1 MQMKSSYIS
10 FRIVI
15 ILSFVCT
22 CISAAQPSVQISNY
36 NYKDYKGG
44 IQNWGIT
51 LTSENILYTSNN
63 NGLLRFN
70 GNDWTLLEP
79 GERSTIRTVRSIGD
93 RIYTAGDNNI
103 GYWTQQTNGEITYTS
118 LLPLVNTL
126 GIKGETFWSIGET
139 EGNIYF
145 HSFGNIIRYD
155 GKKMDYLVQNDCC
168 VSLYQ
173 AGEKLFTQKC
183 GGPLMQISANP
194 QSKLPELTAF
204 CTDEALG
211 SSDTKFMFQT
221 ADNEYIIGQSSGKL
235 FTLKDNRLT
244 PFLQLENE
252 NRIPVRI
259 DCGSIWK
266 NELLAI
272 GTIGDGLFLINLKS
286 GEQTHYHS
294 SQLQDLNIHGL
305 CFADENFLW
314 LSLDNGI
321 SSVTLQ
327 PATYLWKTN
336 TDIGTYFDAAHF
348 NGTTYVA
355 TNQGIY
361 LYEANGKKMQTSI
374 YPLQF
379 CNLKN
384 ELLCGT
390 TTQLFKMKTGQTA
403 FEPFCNINGVRQ
415 FEYIANSGDEYI
427 FLRSYSGIALLEY
440 KDHTWKYRSLLMD
453 TEDYAQ
459 IMPENLHTVWAIHP
473 EKGIFRLRIDPE
485 LNRITDFDNFSSID
499 DYANYNRIS
508 LFKVEDKI
516 LFATP
521 KGIYMFDITGKN
533 FRRQEKISEEIQYLD
548 KLQSVKPAYKNDIW
562 VATDEEL
569 FLYRIADLNAQPL
582 MHWPFVDNE
591 LMLYDKHYNLKSIND
606 SITFVSTCEG
616 TVVIN
621 SHMMNRSAARP
632 HPLQIESF
640 CFTDNNNTLVYSDF
654 HQPEIELPNTATN
667 ITIQATTGIGTKATS
682 LSYRLSGVANDW
694 TPWQT
699 SGTIH
704 FTNLPSGSYRLEIKD
719 SHQNSLIV
727 PILVSPPLYKRT
739 WMIAIYMLILLM
751 ISVAIATYIS
761 ERKRRILLRKY
772 RKEQRMHTEELQK
785 QAYEQLQEKV
795 RNQES
800 ELKNRMRFLTQKQE
814 LLDSIAQEVE
824 TQKKELGDRYPNK
837 LYQRLMRI
845 IQEGAT
851 EKDKFLSFE
860 NYFVEVHYEF
870 MLRMQKAHPA
880 LSASEL
886 KFSCLLR
893 ANLSTKEIS
902 VIMGIALRSV
912 ELKKYRLKQKL
923 NLDANSS
930 LTSYILA
937 V

>member
-1 MQMKSSYIS
+1 MRFCCISIWLYI
-10 FRIVI
+10 I
-15 ILSFVCT
+15 IYLACLCPCT
-22 CISAAQPSVQISNY
+22 SAAQTPVQINNY
-36 NYKDYKGG
+36 NYKNYKGG

-51 LTSENILYTSNN
+51 LSPEQILYSSNN
-63 NGLLRFN
+63 NGLLRYN

-79 GERSTIRTVRSIGD
+79 GERSTVRAVRCIGD

-103 GYWTQQTNGEITYTS
+103 GYWEYEANGKITYTS
-118 LLPLVNTL
+118 LLPLVNKL

-139 EGNIYF
+139 EGKVYF
-145 HSFGNIIRYD
+145 HSFGNVIRYD
-155 GKKMDYLVQNDCC
+155 GKDMNYLVKNNCC

-173 AGEKLFTQKC
+173 IGKQLFTQKC
-183 GGPLMQISANP
+183 GGALMQIRNN
-194 QSKLPELTAF
+194 ELKEF
-204 CTDEALG
+204 CKDEAILSG
-211 SSDTKFMFQT
+211 DVKFMFQT
-221 ADNEYIIGQSSGKL
+221 AEDEYIIGQSNGKL
-235 FTLKDNRLT
+235 YTLKDNKVT
-244 PFLQLENE
+244 PFVQLENE
-252 NRIPVRI
+252 SRIPVRI
-259 DCGSIWK
+259 DCGGIWK
-266 NELLAI
+266 NEILAV
-272 GTIGDGLFLINLKS
+272 GTIGDGLFLIDLRT
-286 GEQTHYHS
+286 GQQTHYHS

-321 SSVTLQ
+321 SSVILQ

-336 TDIGTYFDAAHF
+336 TDIGSFFDAAYF
-348 NGTTYVA
+348 DGKTYVA
-355 TNQGIY
+355 SNQGIY
-361 LYEANGKKMQTSI
+361 LYEEDGKKMQTSM

-390 TTQLFKMKTGQTA
+390 TTQLFKMKTGQTD
-403 FEPFCNINGVRQ
+403 FEPFCDINGVRQ
-415 FEYIANSGDEYI
+415 FEYLADRGDEYI
-427 FLRSYSGIALLEY
+427 FVRSYSGIALLEY
-440 KDHTWKYRSLLMD
+440 KENTWQYRSLLIN
-453 TEDYAQ
+453 TEDYAN

-473 EKGIFRLRIDPE
+473 EKGIFRLRIDKD
-485 LNRITDFDNFSSID
+485 LTRITDFENFSEID
-499 DYANYNRIS
+499 GYANYNRIS

-521 KGIYMFDITGKN
+521 KGVYLYDVTGKN
-533 FRRQEKISEEIQYLD
+533 FRKQEQISEEIQSLD
-548 KLQSVKPAYKNDIW
+548 KLQSIKAAYKNDIW

-569 FLYRIADLNAQPL
+569 FRYHIADLSAELL

-606 SITFVSTCEG
+606 SISFVSTCEG

-621 SHMMNRSAARP
+621 SRMVNRWAKNP
-632 HPLQIESF
+632 YPLRIETF
-640 CFTDNNNTLVYSDF
+640 CFTDNDNITFYADF
-654 HQPEIELPNTATN
+654 HQKEIEVPNTATN
-667 ITIQATTGIGTKATS
+667 ILIQATTGLGTHATS
-682 LSYRLSGVANDW
+682 ISYRLPGVNNEW
-694 TPWQT
+694 SPWQT

-704 FTNLPSGSYRLEIKD
+704 FTNLPSGAYQLEIKD
-719 SHQNSLIV
+719 SNQNSLIV

-739 WMIAIYMLILLM
+739 WMIAIYMFILLM
-751 ISVAIATYIS
+751 IAVAIATYIS

-772 RKEQRMHTEELQK
+772 RKEQRKHTEELQK

-814 LLDSIAQEVE
+814 LLDSIAEEVE

-837 LYQRLMRI
+837 LYQRLMKI

-886 KFSCLLR
+886 KFCCLLR

-923 NLDANSS
+923 SLDANSS
-930 LTSYILA
+930 LTAYILA

>member
-1 MQMKSSYIS
+1 MRYNWIS
-10 FRIVI
+10 FWLYIL
-15 ILSFVCT
+15 LSFVCLST
-22 CISAAQPSVQISNY
+22 GTAQIPVQITNY
-36 NYKDYKGG
+36 NYKNYKGG

-51 LTSENILYTSNN
+51 ISPEQILYSSNN
-63 NGLLRFN
+63 NGLLRYN

-79 GERSTIRTVRSIGD
+79 GERSTVRTVCCIGD

-103 GYWTQQTNGEITYTS
+103 GYWKYDMNGEISYTS
-118 LLPLVNTL
+118 LLPLVNKL
-126 GIKGETFWSIGET
+126 GVKGETFWSIAEA
-139 EGNIYF
+139 EGKVYF
-145 HSFGNIIRYD
+145 HSFGNIIWYD
-155 GKKMDYLVQNDCC
+155 GKDMDYLVRNDCC
-168 VSLYQ
+168 VSLYPTN
-173 AGEKLFTQKC
+173 EKLFTQKC
-183 GGPLMQISANP
+183 GGPLMQIRDNR
-194 QSKLPELTAF
+194 LENF
-204 CTDEALG
+204 CEDAIFMNGETR
-211 SSDTKFMFQT
+211 FMFQI
-221 ADNEYIIGQSSGKL
+221 AGDEYIIGQTNGKIY
-235 FTLKDNRLT
+235 TLKDNNVTLL
-244 PFLQLENE
+244 FQLENA
-252 NRIPVRI
+252 NHIPVRI

-266 NELLAI
+266 NELLAV
-272 GTIGDGLFLINLKS
+272 GTIGDGLFLINLTN
-286 GEQTHYHS
+286 GQQTHYHS

-321 SSVTLQ
+321 SSVILE

-336 TDIGTYFDAAHF
+336 IDIGTFFDAASF
-348 NGTTYVA
+348 NGKTYIA
-355 TNQGIY
+355 SNQGIY
-361 LYEANGKKMQTSI
+361 MYEENGKKMQTSM

-379 CNLKN
+379 CNLKS

-390 TTQLFKMKTGQTA
+390 TTQLFKMKAGQTN
-403 FEPFCNINGVRQ
+403 FEPFCDINGVRQ
-415 FEYIANSGDEYI
+415 FEYIADRGDEYI

-440 KDHTWKYRSLLMD
+440 KGNTWKYLSLLLN
-453 TEDYAQ
+453 TEDYAN

-473 EKGIFRLRIDPE
+473 EKGIFRLRINKD
-485 LNRITDFDNFSSID
+485 LNQITDFENFSEID
-499 DYANYNRIS
+499 GYANYNRIS

-521 KGIYMFDITGKN
+521 KGIYMFDITNKS
-533 FRRQEKISEEIQYLD
+533 FRKQEQISGEILYLN
-548 KLQSVKPAYKNDIW
+548 KLQSIKPAYKNDIW

-569 FLYRIADLNAQPL
+569 FLYHISDLSAGL
-582 MHWPFVDNE
+582 IMHWPFVDNE

-621 SHMMNRSAARP
+621 NKMVSRCAENRY
-632 HPLQIESF
+632 PLRIETF
-640 CFTDNNNTLVYSDF
+640 CFTDNDNATSYADF
-654 HQPEIELPNTATN
+654 HQQEIELPNTATN
-667 ITIQATTGIGTKATS
+667 ITIQVTTGLETHATS
-682 LSYRLSGVANDW
+682 IAYRLPGVANDW
-694 TPWQT
+694 STWQT

-704 FTNLPSGSYRLEIKD
+704 FTNLPSGSYQLEIKD
-719 SHQNSLIV
+719 SNQNSLIV

-739 WMIAIYMLILLM
+739 WMIMLYILILIM
-751 ISVAIATYIS
+751 ITVGIVTFIS

-772 RKEQRMHTEELQK
+772 RKEQRKHTEELQK

-795 RNQES
+795 KNQEN

-814 LLDSIAQEVE
+814 LLDSIAEEVE
-824 TQKKELGDRYPNK
+824 TQKKELADRYPNK
-837 LYQRLMRI
+837 LYQRLMKI
-845 IQEGAT
+845 IQEGTT

-870 MLRMQKAHPA
+870 MLRMQKTHPS

-886 KFSCLLR
+886 KFCCLLR

-930 LTSYILA
+930 LTSYILSI
-937 V
+937 